1 MISQIPTAAIGTVT
15 CTGTPASPTAAPT
28 PTKSEMQMPTFATS
42 TAVVANTDQ
51 QQFVV
56 VYVEF
61 LPATAGQGGQQLE
74 QLAGLARAAAG
85 IISFNVNQE
94 IQRPNF
100 YSLVEIWNDAAAYQA
115 FVNSSQTQALV
126 NAIQPLLEAPL
137 DERPG
142 NLVD

>member
-1 MISQIPTAAIGTVT
+1 MLSIRHWLLALLILAPAAFPG
-15 CTGTPASPTAAPT
+15 S
-28 PTKSEMQMPTFATS
+28 
-42 TAVVANTDQ
+42 VVANTDQ

-61 LPATAGQGGQQLE
+61 LPAKAAQGGQQLE

-100 YSLVEIWNDAAAYQA
+100 YSLVETWNDAAAYQA
-115 FVNSSQTQALV
+115 FVNSSQTQAML

-137 DERPG
+137 DERAG
-142 NLVD
+142 NLVE

>member
-1 MISQIPTAAIGTVT
+1 MLSIRHWLLALLIFVPAAFPG
-15 CTGTPASPTAAPT
+15 S
-28 PTKSEMQMPTFATS
+28 
-42 TAVVANTDQ
+42 VVANTDQ

-61 LPATAGQGGQQLE
+61 LPASAAQGGQQLE

-100 YSLVEIWNDAAAYQA
+100 YSLVETWNDAAAYQA
-115 FVNSSQTQALV
+115 FVNSSQTQAML

-137 DERPG
+137 DERAG
-142 NLVD
+142 NLVE

>member
-1 MISQIPTAAIGTVT
+1 MLSIRHWLLALLILAPAAFPG
-15 CTGTPASPTAAPT
+15 S
-28 PTKSEMQMPTFATS
+28 
-42 TAVVANTDQ
+42 VVANTDQ

-61 LPATAGQGGQQLE
+61 LPAKAAQGGRQLE

-100 YSLVEIWNDAAAYQA
+100 YSLVETWNDAAAYQA
-115 FVNSSQTQALV
+115 FVNSTQTQAML

-137 DERPG
+137 DERAG
-142 NLVD
+142 NLVE